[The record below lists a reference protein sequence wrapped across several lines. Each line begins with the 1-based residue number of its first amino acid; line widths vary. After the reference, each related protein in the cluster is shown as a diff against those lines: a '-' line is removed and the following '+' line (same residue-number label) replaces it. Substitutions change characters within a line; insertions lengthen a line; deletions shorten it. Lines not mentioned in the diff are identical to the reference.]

1 MTERIKGDNLP
12 HIPVLYHEV
21 IRALKP
27 RQAGFYVDGT
37 LGAGGHAYGILEAS
51 SPDGRLLGLD
61 VDPAAL
67 ALARERLAIFADRVT
82 YAQTSYH
89 LLREQLERLGW
100 SNVDGIVLDLG
111 LSSMQIGSPERGF
124 SFQIDAPL
132 DMRFNQ
138 QNELTAADLV
148 NRLSEQNLAE
158 VLYEYGEEPQGRQI
172 ARVIIAAR
180 PVRTTKQLA
189 DIVEGVVSKKT
200 TTKSRQ
206 SRKIHPATRTFQALR
221 IAVNKELDVLEA
233 SLPETMQALST
244 GGRLAIISYHSL
256 EDRVVK
262 RFYRRESRDCIC
274 PPKQPVCTCGHQA
287 QLVEIT
293 RKPILPGP
301 DEIMLNPRSRSA
313 KLRVAEK
320 I

>member
-1 MTERIKGDNLP
+1 VNWRIKGDDLP

-67 ALARERLAIFADRVT
+67 ALAREQLAYFSDRVT
-82 YAQTSYH
+82 YAQSSYH
-89 LLREQLERLGW
+89 LLREQLARLGW
-100 SNVDGIVLDLG
+100 AHVDGIVLDLG

-132 DMRFNQ
+132 DMRFDQ

-148 NRLSEQNLAE
+148 NQLSERNLAAM
-158 VLYEYGEEPQGRQI
+158 LYEFGEEPHGRQI
-172 ARVIIAAR
+172 ARAIVAAR
-180 PVRTTKQLA
+180 PVNTTKQLA
-189 DIVEGVVSKKT
+189 EIVVGVVSKAATNKH
-200 TTKSRQ
+200 RQ
-206 SRKIHPATRTFQALR
+206 GRKIHPATRTFQALR

-233 SLPETMQALST
+233 SLPEALQALSG

-262 RFYRRESRDCIC
+262 KFFRRESRDCIC
-274 PPKQPVCTCGHQA
+274 SPKHPVCICGHQA

-293 RKPILPGP
+293 RKPICPGP
-301 DEIMLNPRSRSA
+301 NEIKLNPRSRSA

-320 I
+320 F